1 MDIVTRAKR
10 EIDCTVFPKDVKDII
25 SMISRIELI
34 EHDIR
39 NKSSERA
46 LQMDE
51 LASEL
56 RLAESDIGMSETEI
70 HKRQQEFLELRNEY
84 WEMTNQLLL
93 FEKQLHDYKYNLRMC
108 VSFSHHMQIVF
119 CSINIHDNPFFA
131 DKLPYMTLYDARW
144 KFINPHGQPLSYS
157 RHHVEDLSMVVKR
170 LDKFGLHHFVFP
182 YDDHNSRVYQWL
194 NKQEQYVC
202 EEDSR
207 YITILIHFYSFY
219 QEEEK
224 EPEEIPAP
232 QTIDNGTHCC
242 SIL

>member
-1 MDIVTRAKR
+1 MDIVTRAQR
-10 EIDCTVFPKDVKDII
+10 EIDCTIFPKDVRDILCII
-25 SMISRIELI
+25 SKIELT

-46 LQMDE
+46 LQMDDM
-51 LASEL
+51 ASDL
-56 RLAESDIGMSETEI
+56 RLAEADIGMNETEI
-70 HKRQQEFLELRNEY
+70 RKKQQEFKELRTEY
-84 WEMTNQLLL
+84 CQMTNQLLL

-119 CSINIHDNPFFA
+119 CSINVHDNPFFA
-131 DKLPYMTLYDARW
+131 DKLEYMTLYDARW
-144 KFINPHGQPLSYS
+144 KFINPRGQPLSYS

-170 LDKFGLHHFVFP
+170 LNKFGLHHFVFP
-182 YDDHNSRVYQWL
+182 YDDYDNKVYRWL

-202 EEDSR
+202 EEDPR

-219 QEEEK
+219 KEQDKEQEN
-224 EPEEIPAP
+224 PVPP
-232 QTIDNGTHCC
+232 TIDDRINCC